1 MPWERL
7 VHRSATEGRL
17 NAAFVAAVLLSVQYE
32 QMRLHRCFG
41 CCWDAAVELATV
53 HASLD

>member
-41 CCWDAAVELATV
+41 CWPGTPLW
-53 HASLD
+53 SLPQYMPA